1 MGAISQGGRID
12 VLLEELF
19 SKKLCHGLA
28 CPFRREA
35 LSINSSTLFLLSVL
49 SNHFFFGPQLY
60 CAGWLTPNLVTSVI
74 SHFSTYFDLFRC
86 CDSAGYTA
94 K

>member
-1 MGAISQGGRID
+1 MGAISQGGRIY

-28 CPFRREA
+28 CPFSREA

-49 SNHFFFGPQLY
+49 SNHFFL
-60 CAGWLTPNLVTSVI
+60 
-74 SHFSTYFDLFRC
+74 DLNYIAL
-86 CDSAGYTA
+86 DG
-94 K
+94 